1 MTRLV
6 PVQSLAEARAE
17 RHARTFAAKEVP
29 HCPHVQRLSEE
40 GWNVQQIAML
50 TRKPVIDIRLILA
63 GIEQAALK
71 AESAVKVRRRRKR
84 A

>member
-1 MTRLV
+1 MSRTSA
-6 PVQSLAEARAE
+6 VQSLAEARAE
-17 RHARTFAAKEVP
+17 RHAQTFAAKEVP

-40 GWNVQQIAML
+40 GFNIHQIAMM
-50 TRKPVIDIRLILA
+50 TRRPVIDVRLILA